1 MHKVIAG
8 IQLGNRCKLLWTVK
22 AHDREP
28 KASITMVL
36 LLLIIESKFV
46 LFPLEKKKNL
56 SVYKYKNRGAHM
68 RWFHWPSTDGRGLWC
83 KQRRKK

>member
-1 MHKVIAG
+1 M
-8 IQLGNRCKLLWTVK
+8 LWTVK
-22 AHDREP
+22 AHDRYP
-28 KASITMVL
+28 TAIITMVL